1 MAIQNRRGPFQKLDT
16 SKLLPGEWAIVL
28 QDDPCCKDGKAAYLC
43 FKAGDT
49 KRISTYEDMVESIE
63 NATEDIQAALTAAVK
78 TATDNANTKAA
89 YAKTQGDYAK
99 NQGDYAKE
107 QGNYAGKE
115 TANIRNEFDEI
126 KGIILETESG
136 QILIQVHELLDGL
149 YSAATDDDID
159 SIIAGTYV
167 DVDEEN
173 SVFEVA
179 TNEDID
185 AIIAGTYV
193 DDPTADQTP
202 TDVEIDEIISG
213 LFKQ

>member
-63 NATEDIQAALTAAVK
+63 NATEDIQAVLTAAIQE
-78 TATDNANTKAA
+78 AIENTNSKAA

-99 NQGDYAKE
+99 NQGDYAKS
-107 QGNYAGKE
+107 QGDYAGKE
-115 TANIRNEFDEI
+115 TENIRDEFDEI

-136 QILIQVHELLDGL
+136 QILIQVHQLLDGL

-159 SIIAGTYV
+159 AIIAGTYI

-173 SVFEVA
+173 TVFEVA
-179 TNEDID
+179 SNEDID
-185 AIIAGTYV
+185 AIIEGTYV
-193 DDPTADQTP
+193 DDGAADQTP
-202 TDVEIDEIISG
+202 TDIEIDEIIDK
-213 LFKQ
+213 LFQ